1 MKLLSEFGVLIMG
14 LKYYKI
20 QNEMQIIVYKY
31 FHSAII
37 AKYFV
42 EKKKKEEKE
51 LLTSFDLRLHLL
63 L

>member
-1 MKLLSEFGVLIMG
+1 MKLLSEFGVLIVG

-31 FHSAII
+31 FHSTII
-37 AKYFV
+37 AKCFV
-42 EKKKKEEKE
+42 EKKKKEKE

>member
-1 MKLLSEFGVLIMG
+1 MG

-20 QNEMQIIVYKY
+20 QNEMQITVYKY
-31 FHSAII
+31 FNSAII
-37 AKYFV
+37 AKCFA
-42 EKKKKEEKE
+42 EKKKKEEKV